1 MVYSFNLEI
10 FLEIAKSAVPGEDDI
25 SCVLMVPKHF
35 SEAVRFKVQTAAEAV
50 GWDVLQII
58 NEPAAA
64 VLGYNLLSEKTPPP
78 QQ

>member
-1 MVYSFNLEI
+1 
-10 FLEIAKSAVPGEDDI
+10 
-25 SCVLMVPKHF
+25 MVPKHF